1 MIFRRP
7 RSRIDAA
14 FSTSHLRANPSSD
27 DIDTLTDKV
36 EGIQG
41 ETTGTV
47 DRHSFNEKKN
57 LGKSFVLSLFLNK
70 NRWKIS
76 FLILTSGWIIALT
89 ALQLH
94 AYIVEYQGPFDHVT
108 TSVQKP
114 YYGMFCPTFPSEK
127 SGSYSA
133 ETQNSETIPSWDCN
147 HILGRTGIIISENK
161 TSEFPRI
168 FMIGARDEESD
179 MFASWRDLL
188 SHNNGVEGENNV
200 ANPNNPSDGPML
212 QRINTLRIS
221 NQYARSGGALR
232 PSSLSNANNAT
243 NGSQRFLCRKMKWEQ
258 RLFVVYQSVFQ
269 KILHQYPEEEGFVII
284 EDDAILKSPKMFA
297 EEVCNVHR
305 WRMIFYSLYRSPL
318 QSKSAWGRSPSCI
331 YRHGTV
337 AFYIRR
343 PMMEQIVKERRRS
356 LFCRFPI
363 DMYISRLGPWYAS
376 RREVVGH
383 LDSGR
388 IGSF

>member
-7 RSRIDAA
+7 RSRIDPAIT
-14 FSTSHLRANPSSD
+14 TSHLRANPSSD
-27 DIDTLTDKV
+27 DIDALADNAAQIR
-36 EGIQG
+36 E

-57 LGKSFVLSLFLNK
+57 LGKSFVLSIFLNK

-76 FLILTSGWIIALT
+76 SLILISGWIFALIT
-89 ALQLH
+89 LQLH
-94 AYIVEYQGPFDHVT
+94 AYIVEYQGPLDHVT
-108 TSVQKP
+108 TSLQKP
-114 YYGMFCPTFPSEK
+114 YYGMFCPTFSSEK
-127 SGSYSA
+127 SRSHSA
-133 ETQNSETIPSWDCN
+133 ETKNSETITSWNCN
-147 HILGRTGIIISENK
+147 NILGGTGIIISENK
-161 TSEFPRI
+161 TLGFPRI

-179 MFASWRDLL
+179 TFASWRDLL
-188 SHNNGVEGENNV
+188 SYNNGVEGENTV
-200 ANPNNPSDGPML
+200 ANSNNPSDGPTL

-232 PSSLSNANNAT
+232 PSSPSTAKNAT
-243 NGSQRFLCRKMKWEQ
+243 NGNQQFLCRKMKWEQ

-269 KILHQYPEEEGFVII
+269 KILHQYPDDEGFVII
-284 EDDAILKSPKMFA
+284 EDDAILKSPKIFA

-305 WRMIFYSLYRSPL
+305 WRMIFYSLFRSPL
-318 QSKSAWGRSPSCI
+318 QLKRAWGRSPSCI

-343 PMMEQIVKERRRS
+343 PMMEKIVKERRRS

-363 DMYISRLGPWYAS
+363 DMYISKSGPWYAS

-388 IGSF
+388 IGS